1 MRSPTPDTLSLVRSL
16 GGTNVTILRK
26 VRLRACLPEL
36 FSGLRIAVP
45 MSLLGAVASEWL
57 GGVDRGLG
65 IFMVNALGTLQPARV
80 WAICVVCVILTLIGY
95 AIVATVE
102 RRVNRWTGA
111 VHAGRRR

>member
-1 MRSPTPDTLSLVRSL
+1 VRSL
-16 GGTNVTILRK
+16 GGSNVTLMRK

-45 MSLLGAVASEWL
+45 MALLGAVASEWL

-80 WAICVVCVILTLIGY
+80 WAICVMCVVLTLTGY
-95 AIVATVE
+95 AIVAAVE
-102 RRVNRWTGA
+102 RRVNRWTGE
-111 VHAGRRR
+111 VRAGTGR